1 MNTINFTGPKLQNF
15 VNNLLFR
22 GMAYLKD
29 FFEDEINLKNCF
41 TKLFSSLKTS
51 GGNIIK
57 AITDIFYV

>member
-29 FFEDEINLKNCF
+29 FFEDEIN
-41 TKLFSSLKTS
+41 
-51 GGNIIK
+51 
-57 AITDIFYV
+57 